1 MFSLNS
7 SDRFLL
13 YTKATDM
20 RKGFDSLCGI
30 VRNGLGE
37 DPLSGRVYIFINRRR
52 NSMKLLHWENGGLV
66 LYYKRLEKG
75 TFEFPVAENGTDS
88 ITLPWPKL
96 VLLVE
101 GFNVLQHK
109 KHPRFERQ

>member
-13 YTKATDM
+13 YTEATDM

-30 VRNGLGE
+30 VRNQLGE
-37 DPLSGRVYIFINRRR
+37 DPLSGQVFIFINRRR

-75 TFEFPVAENGTDS
+75 TFEFPEAEKGTERV
-88 ITLPWPKL
+88 TLPWSKL

-101 GFNVLQHK
+101 GFSVGQRK
-109 KHPRFERQ
+109 KRPRFEM